1 MARKSL
7 SPKRAPARA
16 KHTPIV
22 ATVTTRLHLPRSW
35 RNVTARKLPVSEADR
50 AHRGGRRE
58 VPEIR
63 LSGAWLER
71 VGFPKGRRYLI
82 SADRAFETI
91 YLQAE
96 AKKARSRQRR

>member
-1 MARKSL
+1 MPRKPVSR
-7 SPKRAPARA
+7 PRAPARA
-16 KHTPIV
+16 KRPPI
-22 ATVTTRLHLPRSW
+22 APASSTRLHLPRSW
-35 RNVTARKLPVSEADR
+35 RVVTARKLRATDVDL
-50 AHRGGRRE
+50 AHRTPRRE

-82 SADRAFETI
+82 SADREIETI

-96 AKKARSRQRR
+96 METKKRRR